1 MRAQTTNSPMAA
13 ACPSKTHAGP
23 AGERIPPCRGLRGRH
38 AGRRLTPDSMNRP
51 ATRILANLV
60 FVVAAS
66 LVLAGCKP
74 KAATE
79 TRPLVIA
86 SFYPLYDFARQLC
99 GTNIQ
104 VVCLVPPGAD
114 PHGVEATPTMVKQV
128 ARADAVVLLGLGMD
142 VWLDRIAENASKA
155 RRIVV
160 TEGMATRPMGAATLA
175 EFAADHAHD
184 HDHHSH
190 DHAHHSHDHDHH
202 GAEDIDPHVWLD
214 PVRAGQIVERLAD
227 ELQAVYPPQAA
238 VIAANAERLKSEL
251 QQLDA
256 DFAAATAG
264 LTRRDIVTFHGA
276 FGYLFDRYGLKTVGV
291 VELFPGDQP
300 SAAYLRALVDL
311 MNKAGLK
318 TIFAEPQLPDAPA
331 RIIAQEIG
339 GRIERLDPCE
349 TILSDAPEAT
359 YIERQRKNLETL
371 RRVLADQP

>member
-1 MRAQTTNSPMAA
+1 
-13 ACPSKTHAGP
+13 
-23 AGERIPPCRGLRGRH
+23 
-38 AGRRLTPDSMNRP
+38 
-51 ATRILANLV
+51 LASLV
-60 FVVAAS
+60 FAIAAS

-74 KAATE
+74 KANTN

-86 SFYPLYDFARQLC
+86 SFYPLYDFARHLC
-99 GTNIQ
+99 GTNID

-114 PHGVEATPTMVKQV
+114 PHGVEATPTMVKKV
-128 ARADAVVLLGLGMD
+128 AQADAVVMLGLGMD
-142 VWLDRIAENASKA
+142 VWLDRIARNASRAK
-155 RRIVV
+155 RIVV
-160 TEGMATRPMGAATLA
+160 TDGMSTRPMGAAALA

-184 HDHHSH
+184 HPPH
-190 DHAHHSHDHDHH
+190 DHEHH

-214 PVRAGQIVERLAD
+214 PVRAAQIVQRLSA
-227 ELQAVYPPQAA
+227 ELQAIYPAHAA
-238 VIAANAERLKSEL
+238 VIAANAERLGTEL

-256 DFAAATAG
+256 DFTAATAS

-331 RIIAQEIG
+331 RIIAREIG
-339 GRIERLDPCE
+339 GQIERLDPCE
-349 TILSDAPEAT
+349 SILPDTPEAT
-359 YIERQRKNLETL
+359 YVERQRKNLETL
-371 RRVLADQP
+371 RRVLGERP